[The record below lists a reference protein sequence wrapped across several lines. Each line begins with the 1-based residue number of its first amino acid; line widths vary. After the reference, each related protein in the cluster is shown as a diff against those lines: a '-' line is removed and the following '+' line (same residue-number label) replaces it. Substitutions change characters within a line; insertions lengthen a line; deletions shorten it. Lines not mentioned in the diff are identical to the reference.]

1 MSIRILY
8 VLFLSIMFVF
18 ACKNSNKNT
27 DENILAEVDGIYL
40 YKTDLP
46 EQLYNEL
53 GKGDNKEELKA
64 YIDKWVE
71 KQLTINE
78 ANKILSSSE
87 KDKTELIEDY
97 KNSLLIYDYQ
107 QKIIK
112 EKLDSAVTDQDLVAF
127 YNQNP
132 QNFILK
138 ENIVKIRYI
147 KINKGNNELSKIKNL
162 MQNPNSINDSLLNLI
177 AQKQAIN
184 FYINNNWLYL
194 NDITKEIPLDENY
207 DRERFLSNNKFIQI
221 EENGVLYLL
230 YIIDFMVKNKTSPIE
245 FEKDKIKQII
255 LYQRKLDFLKKH
267 QKTILNKALD
277 KGQVKY
283 YVK

>member
-1 MSIRILY
+1 MSYRFLNILFFSCI
-8 VLFLSIMFVF
+8 LII
-18 ACKNSNKNT
+18 ACKNSNKNV
-27 DENILAEVDGIYL
+27 DENILAEVNGVYL
-40 YKTDLP
+40 YKKDLP
-46 EQLYNEL
+46 ETIYNEL

-71 KQLTINE
+71 KQLIISE
-78 ANKILSSSE
+78 ANRILSSSE
-87 KDKTELIEDY
+87 KDKTAMLEDY

-112 EKLDSAVTDQDLVAF
+112 EKLDSAVTDQDIVAF

-147 KINKGNNELSKIKNL
+147 KINKGNNELTKIKNL

-177 AQKQAIN
+177 AQKQALN

-207 DRERFLSNNKFIQI
+207 DKERFLSNNKFIQI

-230 YIIDFMVKNKTSPIE
+230 YIIDFIVKNKTSPID

-255 LYQRKLDFLKKH
+255 LYQRKLDFLKNN

>member
-1 MSIRILY
+1 MSYRFLNI
-8 VLFLSIMFVF
+8 LFLFCILIF
-18 ACKNSNKNT
+18 ACKNSNKNV
-27 DENILAEVDGIYL
+27 DENILAEVNGVYL
-40 YKTDLP
+40 YKNDLP
-46 EQLYNEL
+46 ETIYNEL

-64 YIDKWVE
+64 YVNKWVE
-71 KQLTINE
+71 KQLIISE
-78 ANKILSSSE
+78 ANRILNSSE
-87 KDKTELIEDY
+87 KDKTALLEDY

-112 EKLDSAVTDQDLVAF
+112 EKLDSAVTDQDIVAF

-147 KINKGNNELSKIKNL
+147 KINKGNNELNKIKNL

-177 AQKQAIN
+177 AQKQALN

-207 DRERFLSNNKFIQI
+207 DKERFLSNNKFIQI

-230 YIIDFMVKNKTSPIE
+230 YIIDFIVKNKTSPIE

-255 LYQRKLDFLKKH
+255 LYQRKLDFLKNN

>member
-1 MSIRILY
+1 ML
-8 VLFLSIMFVF
+8 LF

-27 DENILAEVDGIYL
+27 DENILAEVNGVYL
-40 YKTDLP
+40 YKADLP

-53 GKGDNKEELKA
+53 GKGDNNEELKA
-64 YIDKWVE
+64 YINKWVD
-71 KQLTINE
+71 KQLVINE
-78 ANKILSSSE
+78 ANSVLSSSE
-87 KDKTELIEDY
+87 KDKSALIEDY
-97 KNSLLIYDYQ
+97 KNSLLIHDYQ

-112 EKLDSAVTDQDLVAF
+112 EKLDSGVTEKEIEAF

-138 ENIVKIRYI
+138 ENIVKIRYV
-147 KINKGNNELSKIKNL
+147 KINKGNNELNKIKNL
-162 MQNPNSINDSLLNLI
+162 MQNPNSVNDSLLNLI

-207 DRERFLSNNKFIQI
+207 DKERFLSNNKFIQI
-221 EENGVLYLL
+221 EENDVLYLL
-230 YIIDFMVKNKTSPIE
+230 YIIDFIVKNKTSPIE

-255 LYQRKLDFLKKH
+255 LYQRKLDFLKNN